1 MKFLRNTKITVSI
14 GIVVAVSLLIG
25 FSLNFIIMDGQ
36 MDAKMTQ
43 ESNEQ
48 FADSLAFQ
56 EQLIEDYV
64 ADAERYLIQFSMA
77 KEVKEAILKG
87 STSDEFQAYIGNYY
101 NSRDNVEN
109 VYVADINSKVIASY
123 VEPAIG
129 KVLREGDRLTQLH
142 DALKNGLYNAGIMT
156 SGSTGQQILSLYYP
170 IYDNDKMI
178 GFAGVAVYT
187 QNLQAIFDE
196 LGQNMMLIDS
206 ASNAYIFNEDYDKI
220 GGQVED
226 TEELR
231 ILGKVQETDVVN
243 DEALI
248 GGVRYRIG
256 AKMIPGRTWVLLAYK
271 PYAEVYELADRLHS
285 IMLGINV
292 VTFAFVLVVL
302 IVITSFLLKDITKI
316 LNVCNV
322 LRTLDLRNRENLKE
336 YCGKSE
342 TGKISASVLELAESL
357 AGVLSDVRQSETSLS
372 NNVEAVKAYISNT
385 EELTQKIVVSMS
397 EISQGASDQAE
408 DILVA
413 AEEVSKISDLIEE
426 NNVSLA
432 NLKDGSAEMELTS
445 QNAIEILNSLSQMSE
460 TTEAAI
466 SLINEKMDM
475 TNKATE
481 EIAVATDLITNIASQ
496 TNLLAINAS
505 IEAARAGDSG
515 RGFAVVAEEIKMLSD
530 QSEQSASKI
539 RDIISS
545 LISTVEEA
553 NKAVKNVSDIIT
565 RQNKDIEN
573 TEKAFSRVMS
583 CVKKSEQQ
591 VEEISNKN
599 DVLGEAKDTITEL
612 ISNLSAI
619 AQENAAM
626 SCESNLSME
635 DLGRE
640 MTSIMSEIDKTSQV
654 AEELTANMG
663 KFII

>member
-64 ADAERYLIQFSMA
+64 ADAERYLMQFSMA

-231 ILGKVQETDVVN
+231 ILGKVQETGVVN

-292 VTFAFVLVVL
+292 VTFAFVLIVL

-357 AGVLSDVRQSETSLS
+357 AGVLSDVRQSETNLS

-565 RQNKDIEN
+565 RQNKDIED

-612 ISNLSAI
+612 ITNLSAI

-654 AEELTANMG
+654 AEELTANME

>member
-48 FADSLAFQ
+48 FADSLALQ
-56 EQLIEDYV
+56 EKLIEDYV

-231 ILGKVQETDVVN
+231 ILDKVQETDVVN

-426 NNVSLA
+426 NNVSLT
-432 NLKDGSAEMELTS
+432 NLKDGSAEMKLTS

-545 LISTVEEA
+545 LISTVGEA
-553 NKAVKNVSDIIT
+553 NEAVKNVSDIIT
-565 RQNKDIEN
+565 RQNKDIED

-599 DVLGEAKDTITEL
+599 DVLGEAKDAITEL

-654 AEELTANMG
+654 AEELTANLE

>member
-64 ADAERYLIQFSMA
+64 ADAERYLMQFSMA

-426 NNVSLA
+426 NNVSLT
-432 NLKDGSAEMELTS
+432 NLKDGSAEMKLTS

-545 LISTVEEA
+545 LISTVGEA
-553 NKAVKNVSDIIT
+553 NEAVKNVSDIIT
-565 RQNKDIEN
+565 RQNKDIED

-654 AEELTANMG
+654 AEELTANLE

>member
-64 ADAERYLIQFSMA
+64 ADAERYLMQFSMA

-226 TEELR
+226 AEELR
-231 ILGKVQETDVVN
+231 ILGKVQETGVVN

-357 AGVLSDVRQSETSLS
+357 AGVLSDVRQSETNLS

-565 RQNKDIEN
+565 RQNKDIED

-654 AEELTANMG
+654 AEELTANMEQ
-663 KFII
+663 FII

>member
-231 ILGKVQETDVVN
+231 ILDKVQETDVVN

-426 NNVSLA
+426 NNVSLT
-432 NLKDGSAEMELTS
+432 NLKDGSAEMKLTS

-545 LISTVEEA
+545 LISTVGEA
-553 NKAVKNVSDIIT
+553 NEAVKNVSDIIT
-565 RQNKDIEN
+565 RQNKDIED

-599 DVLGEAKDTITEL
+599 DVLGEAKDAITEL

>member
-64 ADAERYLIQFSMA
+64 ADAERYLMQFSMA

-101 NSRDNVEN
+101 KSRDNVEN

-226 TEELR
+226 AEELR
-231 ILGKVQETDVVN
+231 ILGKVQETGVVN

-565 RQNKDIEN
+565 RQNKDIED

-654 AEELTANMG
+654 AEELTANLE

>member
-231 ILGKVQETDVVN
+231 ILDKVQETDVVN

-426 NNVSLA
+426 NNVSLT
-432 NLKDGSAEMELTS
+432 NLKDGSAEMKLTS

-545 LISTVEEA
+545 LISTVGEA
-553 NKAVKNVSDIIT
+553 NEAVKNVSDIIT
-565 RQNKDIEN
+565 RQNKDIED

-599 DVLGEAKDTITEL
+599 DVLGEAKDAITEL

-654 AEELTANMG
+654 AEELTANLE

>member
-64 ADAERYLIQFSMA
+64 ADAERYLMQFSMA

-226 TEELR
+226 AEELR
-231 ILGKVQETDVVN
+231 ILGKVQETGVVN

-292 VTFAFVLVVL
+292 VTFAFVLIVL

-357 AGVLSDVRQSETSLS
+357 AGVLSDVRQSETNLS

-565 RQNKDIEN
+565 RQNKDIED

-654 AEELTANMG
+654 AEELTANME

>member
-553 NKAVKNVSDIIT
+553 NEAVKNVSNIIT
-565 RQNKDIEN
+565 RQNKDIED

-599 DVLGEAKDTITEL
+599 DVLGEAKDAITEL

-654 AEELTANMG
+654 AEELTANLE

>member
-64 ADAERYLIQFSMA
+64 ADAERYLMQFSMA

-226 TEELR
+226 AEELR
-231 ILGKVQETDVVN
+231 ILGKVQETGVVN

-292 VTFAFVLVVL
+292 VTFAFVLIVL

-565 RQNKDIEN
+565 RQNKDIED

-640 MTSIMSEIDKTSQV
+640 MTSIKSEIDKTSQV
-654 AEELTANMG
+654 AEELTANME

>member
-231 ILGKVQETDVVN
+231 ILDKVQETDVVN

-426 NNVSLA
+426 NNVSLT
-432 NLKDGSAEMELTS
+432 NLKDGSAEMKLTS

-545 LISTVEEA
+545 LISTVGEA
-553 NKAVKNVSDIIT
+553 NEAVKNVSDIIT
-565 RQNKDIEN
+565 RQNKDIED

-591 VEEISNKN
+591 VEKISNKN
-599 DVLGEAKDTITEL
+599 DVLGEAKDAITEL

-654 AEELTANMG
+654 AEELTANLE

>member
-64 ADAERYLIQFSMA
+64 ADAERYLMQFSMA

-226 TEELR
+226 AEELR
-231 ILGKVQETDVVN
+231 ILGKVQKTDVVN

-292 VTFAFVLVVL
+292 VTFAFVLIVL

-357 AGVLSDVRQSETSLS
+357 AGVLSDVRQSETNLS

-445 QNAIEILNSLSQMSE
+445 RNAIEILNSLSQMSE

-565 RQNKDIEN
+565 RQNKDIED

-654 AEELTANMG
+654 AEELNANMG

>member
-231 ILGKVQETDVVN
+231 ILGKVQETGVVN

-292 VTFAFVLVVL
+292 VTFAFVLIVL

-565 RQNKDIEN
+565 RQNKDIED

-654 AEELTANMG
+654 AEELNANMG

>member
-64 ADAERYLIQFSMA
+64 ADAERYLMQFSMA

-206 ASNAYIFNEDYDKI
+206 ASNTYIFNEDYDKI

-292 VTFAFVLVVL
+292 VTFAFVLIVL

-357 AGVLSDVRQSETSLS
+357 AGVLSDVRQSETNLS

-565 RQNKDIEN
+565 RQNKDIGD

-612 ISNLSAI
+612 ITNLSAI

-640 MTSIMSEIDKTSQV
+640 MTSIKSEIDKTSQV
-654 AEELTANMG
+654 AEELTANME

>member
-64 ADAERYLIQFSMA
+64 ADAERYLMQFSMA

-231 ILGKVQETDVVN
+231 ILGKVQETGVVN

-292 VTFAFVLVVL
+292 VTFAFVLIVL

-357 AGVLSDVRQSETSLS
+357 AGVLSDVRQSETNLS

-565 RQNKDIEN
+565 RQNKDIED

-654 AEELTANMG
+654 AEELTANME

>member
-64 ADAERYLIQFSMA
+64 ADAERYLMQFSMA

-226 TEELR
+226 AEELR

-292 VTFAFVLVVL
+292 VTFAFVLIVL

-357 AGVLSDVRQSETSLS
+357 AGVLSDVRQSETNLS

-565 RQNKDIEN
+565 RQNKDIED

-612 ISNLSAI
+612 ITNLSAI

-654 AEELTANMG
+654 AEELNANMG

>member
-64 ADAERYLIQFSMA
+64 ADAERYLMQFSMA

-231 ILGKVQETDVVN
+231 ILDKVQETDVVN

-292 VTFAFVLVVL
+292 VTFAFVLIVL

-342 TGKISASVLELAESL
+342 TGKISASVLKLAESL

-545 LISTVEEA
+545 LISTVGEA
-553 NKAVKNVSDIIT
+553 NEAVKNVSDIIT
-565 RQNKDIEN
+565 RQNKDIED

-654 AEELTANMG
+654 AEELNANMG

>member
-231 ILGKVQETDVVN
+231 ILDKVQETDVVN

-426 NNVSLA
+426 NNMSLT
-432 NLKDGSAEMELTS
+432 NLKDGSAEMKLTS

-545 LISTVEEA
+545 LISTVGEA
-553 NKAVKNVSDIIT
+553 NEAVKNVSDIIT
-565 RQNKDIEN
+565 RQNKDIED

-599 DVLGEAKDTITEL
+599 DVLGEAKDAITEL

-654 AEELTANMG
+654 AKELNANMG

>member
-64 ADAERYLIQFSMA
+64 ADAERYLMQFSMA

-226 TEELR
+226 AEELR
-231 ILGKVQETDVVN
+231 ILGKVQETGVVN

-292 VTFAFVLVVL
+292 VTFAFVLIVL

-357 AGVLSDVRQSETSLS
+357 AGVLSDVRQSETNLS

-426 NNVSLA
+426 NNVSLT
-432 NLKDGSAEMELTS
+432 NLKDGSAEMKLTS

-545 LISTVEEA
+545 LISTVGEA
-553 NKAVKNVSDIIT
+553 NEAVKNVSDIIT
-565 RQNKDIEN
+565 RQNKDIED

-599 DVLGEAKDTITEL
+599 DVLGEAKDAITEL

-654 AEELTANMG
+654 AKELNANMG

>member
-36 MDAKMTQ
+36 MDAKLTQ

-48 FADSLAFQ
+48 FADSLVFQ

-64 ADAERYLIQFSMA
+64 ADAERYLMQFSMA

-231 ILGKVQETDVVN
+231 ILDKVQETDVVN

-302 IVITSFLLKDITKI
+302 IVITSFLLMDITKI

-530 QSEQSASKI
+530 QSEQSESKI

-545 LISTVEEA
+545 LISTVGEA
-553 NKAVKNVSDIIT
+553 NEAVKNVSDIIT
-565 RQNKDIEN
+565 RQNKDIED

-654 AEELTANMG
+654 AEELNANMG

>member
-64 ADAERYLIQFSMA
+64 ADAERYLMQFSMA

-231 ILGKVQETDVVN
+231 ILDKVQETDVVN

-292 VTFAFVLVVL
+292 VTFAFVLIVL

-426 NNVSLA
+426 NNVSLT
-432 NLKDGSAEMELTS
+432 NLKDGSAEMKLTS

-565 RQNKDIEN
+565 RQNKDIED

-599 DVLGEAKDTITEL
+599 DVLGEAKDAITEL

>member
-64 ADAERYLIQFSMA
+64 ADAERYLMQFSMA

-292 VTFAFVLVVL
+292 VTFAFVLIVL
-302 IVITSFLLKDITKI
+302 SVITSFLLKDITKI

-357 AGVLSDVRQSETSLS
+357 AGVLSDVRQSETNLS

-397 EISQGASDQAE
+397 EISQGATDQAE

-553 NKAVKNVSDIIT
+553 NEAVKNVSNIIT
-565 RQNKDIEN
+565 RQNKDIED

-612 ISNLSAI
+612 ITNLSAI

-654 AEELTANMG
+654 AEELNANMG

>member
-64 ADAERYLIQFSMA
+64 ADAERYLMQFSMA

-226 TEELR
+226 AEELR

-292 VTFAFVLVVL
+292 VTFAFVLIVL

-357 AGVLSDVRQSETSLS
+357 AGVLSDVRQSETNLS

-565 RQNKDIEN
+565 RQNKDIED

-612 ISNLSAI
+612 ITNLSAI

>member
-64 ADAERYLIQFSMA
+64 ADAERYLMQFSMA

-231 ILGKVQETDVVN
+231 ILGKVQETGVVN

-292 VTFAFVLVVL
+292 VTFAFVLIVL

-357 AGVLSDVRQSETSLS
+357 AGVLSDVRQSETNLS

-565 RQNKDIEN
+565 RQNKDIED

-654 AEELTANMG
+654 AEELNANMG

>member
-231 ILGKVQETDVVN
+231 ILDKVQETDVVN

-426 NNVSLA
+426 NNVSLT
-432 NLKDGSAEMELTS
+432 NLKDGSAEMKLTS

-475 TNKATE
+475 TNKATA

-545 LISTVEEA
+545 LISTVGEA
-553 NKAVKNVSDIIT
+553 NEAVKNVSDIIT
-565 RQNKDIEN
+565 RQNKDIED

-591 VEEISNKN
+591 VEKISNKN
-599 DVLGEAKDTITEL
+599 DVLGEAKDAITEL

-654 AEELTANMG
+654 AEELTANLE

>member
-64 ADAERYLIQFSMA
+64 ADAERYLMQFSMA

-226 TEELR
+226 AEELR

-292 VTFAFVLVVL
+292 VTFAFVLIVL

-565 RQNKDIEN
+565 RQNKDIED

-654 AEELTANMG
+654 AEELTANLE

>member
-64 ADAERYLIQFSMA
+64 ADAERYLMQFSMA

-226 TEELR
+226 AEELR
-231 ILGKVQETDVVN
+231 ILGKVQETGVVN

-413 AEEVSKISDLIEE
+413 ADEVSKISDLIEE
-426 NNVSLA
+426 NNVSLT
-432 NLKDGSAEMELTS
+432 NLKDGSAEMKLTS

-505 IEAARAGDSG
+505 IEAARAGEQG
-515 RGFAVVAEEIKMLSD
+515 KGFAVVAQEIGNLATNS
-530 QSEQSASKI
+530 SETAVQIQEICGEINVNIANV
-539 RDIISS
+539 RACFDDIISFMELDVS
-545 LISTVEEA
+545 DKFKEFVTIANDYDSSVEMIRQAIREIDQASAGFVSSISSIKEQMEVIQTAAAENETGVDDIVSVIERTNTTAEDL
-553 NKAVKNVSDIIT
+553 KNVVTVNEDNVQAIN
-565 RQNKDIEN
+565 RLV
-573 TEKAFSRVMS
+573 EKF
-583 CVKKSEQQ
+583 K
-591 VEEISNKN
+591 
-599 DVLGEAKDTITEL
+599 
-612 ISNLSAI
+612 
-619 AQENAAM
+619 
-626 SCESNLSME
+626 
-635 DLGRE
+635 
-640 MTSIMSEIDKTSQV
+640 
-654 AEELTANMG
+654 
-663 KFII
+663 

>member
-231 ILGKVQETDVVN
+231 ILDKVQETDVVN

-397 EISQGASDQAE
+397 EISQGATDQAE

-413 AEEVSKISDLIEE
+413 AEEVSKIKDL
-426 NNVSLA
+426 LC
-432 NLKDGSAEMELTS
+432 
-445 QNAIEILNSLSQMSE
+445 E
-460 TTEAAI
+460 TYGVEKSNIIINKI
-466 SLINEKMDM
+466 S
-475 TNKATE
+475 
-481 EIAVATDLITNIASQ
+481 
-496 TNLLAINAS
+496 
-505 IEAARAGDSG
+505 
-515 RGFAVVAEEIKMLSD
+515 
-530 QSEQSASKI
+530 
-539 RDIISS
+539 
-545 LISTVEEA
+545 
-553 NKAVKNVSDIIT
+553 
-565 RQNKDIEN
+565 
-573 TEKAFSRVMS
+573 
-583 CVKKSEQQ
+583 
-591 VEEISNKN
+591 
-599 DVLGEAKDTITEL
+599 
-612 ISNLSAI
+612 
-619 AQENAAM
+619 
-626 SCESNLSME
+626 
-635 DLGRE
+635 
-640 MTSIMSEIDKTSQV
+640 
-654 AEELTANMG
+654 
-663 KFII
+663 

>member
-64 ADAERYLIQFSMA
+64 ADAERYLMQFSMA

-226 TEELR
+226 AEELR
-231 ILGKVQETDVVN
+231 ILGKVQETGVVN

-292 VTFAFVLVVL
+292 VTFAFVLIVL
-302 IVITSFLLKDITKI
+302 IVVTSFLLKDITKI

-565 RQNKDIEN
+565 RQNKDIED

>member
-64 ADAERYLIQFSMA
+64 ADAERYLMQFSMA

-226 TEELR
+226 AEELR
-231 ILGKVQETDVVN
+231 ILGKVQETGVVN

-292 VTFAFVLVVL
+292 VTFAFVLIVL
-302 IVITSFLLKDITKI
+302 IVVTSFLLKDITKI

-545 LISTVEEA
+545 LICL
-553 NKAVKNVSDIIT
+553 
-565 RQNKDIEN
+565 
-573 TEKAFSRVMS
+573 FH
-583 CVKKSEQQ
+583 
-591 VEEISNKN
+591 
-599 DVLGEAKDTITEL
+599 G
-612 ISNLSAI
+612 
-619 AQENAAM
+619 
-626 SCESNLSME
+626 
-635 DLGRE
+635 
-640 MTSIMSEIDKTSQV
+640 
-654 AEELTANMG
+654 
-663 KFII
+663 

>member
-64 ADAERYLIQFSMA
+64 ADAERYLMQFSMA

-231 ILGKVQETDVVN
+231 ILDKVQETDVVN

-292 VTFAFVLVVL
+292 VTFAFVLIVL

-357 AGVLSDVRQSETSLS
+357 AGVLSDVRQSETNLS

-397 EISQGASDQAE
+397 EISQGDSDQAE

-565 RQNKDIEN
+565 RQNKDIED

-612 ISNLSAI
+612 ITNLSAI

-654 AEELTANMG
+654 AEELNANMG

>member
-64 ADAERYLIQFSMA
+64 ADAERYLMQFSMA

-292 VTFAFVLVVL
+292 VTFAFVLIVL

-553 NKAVKNVSDIIT
+553 NEAVKNVSNIIT
-565 RQNKDIEN
+565 RQNKDIED

-612 ISNLSAI
+612 ITNLSAI

-654 AEELTANMG
+654 AEELNANMG

>member
-64 ADAERYLIQFSMA
+64 ADAERYLMQFSMA

-292 VTFAFVLVVL
+292 VTLAFVLIVL

-357 AGVLSDVRQSETSLS
+357 AGVLSDVRQSETNLS

-413 AEEVSKISDLIEE
+413 ADEVSKISDLIEE

-505 IEAARAGDSG
+505 IEAARAGDAG

-545 LISTVEEA
+545 LISTVGEA
-553 NKAVKNVSDIIT
+553 NEAVKNVSNIIT
-565 RQNKDIEN
+565 RQNKDIED

-654 AEELTANMG
+654 AEELTANME

>member
-1 MKFLRNTKITVSI
+1 M
-14 GIVVAVSLLIG
+14 
-25 FSLNFIIMDGQ
+25 
-36 MDAKMTQ
+36 
-43 ESNEQ
+43 
-48 FADSLAFQ
+48 
-56 EQLIEDYV
+56 
-64 ADAERYLIQFSMA
+64 
-77 KEVKEAILKG
+77 
-87 STSDEFQAYIGNYY
+87 
-101 NSRDNVEN
+101 
-109 VYVADINSKVIASY
+109 
-123 VEPAIG
+123 
-129 KVLREGDRLTQLH
+129 
-142 DALKNGLYNAGIMT
+142 
-156 SGSTGQQILSLYYP
+156 
-170 IYDNDKMI
+170 
-178 GFAGVAVYT
+178 
-187 QNLQAIFDE
+187 
-196 LGQNMMLIDS
+196 
-206 ASNAYIFNEDYDKI
+206 
-220 GGQVED
+220 
-226 TEELR
+226 
-231 ILGKVQETDVVN
+231 
-243 DEALI
+243 
-248 GGVRYRIG
+248 
-256 AKMIPGRTWVLLAYK
+256 AYK

-292 VTFAFVLVVL
+292 VTFAFVLIVL

-357 AGVLSDVRQSETSLS
+357 AGVLSDVRQSETNLS

-565 RQNKDIEN
+565 RQNKDIED

-654 AEELTANMG
+654 AEELTANME

>member
-64 ADAERYLIQFSMA
+64 ADAERYLMQFSMA

-231 ILGKVQETDVVN
+231 ILGKVQETGVVN

-285 IMLGINV
+285 VMLGINV
-292 VTFAFVLVVL
+292 VTFAFVLIVL

-553 NKAVKNVSDIIT
+553 NEAVKNVSNIIT
-565 RQNKDIEN
+565 RQNKDIED

-612 ISNLSAI
+612 ITNLSAI

-654 AEELTANMG
+654 AEELTANME

>member
-292 VTFAFVLVVL
+292 VTFAFVLIVL

-426 NNVSLA
+426 NNVSLT
-432 NLKDGSAEMELTS
+432 NLKDGSAEMKLTS

-565 RQNKDIEN
+565 RQNKDIED

-599 DVLGEAKDTITEL
+599 DVLGEAKDAITEL

-654 AEELTANMG
+654 AEELTANLE

>member
-64 ADAERYLIQFSMA
+64 ADAERYLMQFSMA

-226 TEELR
+226 AEELR
-231 ILGKVQETDVVN
+231 ILGKVQENGVVN

-292 VTFAFVLVVL
+292 VTFAFVLIVL

-553 NKAVKNVSDIIT
+553 NEAVKNVSNIIT
-565 RQNKDIEN
+565 RQNKDIED

-591 VEEISNKN
+591 VEEISNNN

-654 AEELTANMG
+654 AEELNANMG

>member
-64 ADAERYLIQFSMA
+64 ADAERYLMQFSMA

-206 ASNAYIFNEDYDKI
+206 ASNTYIFNEDYDKI

-226 TEELR
+226 AEELR
-231 ILGKVQETDVVN
+231 ILGKVQETGVVN

-292 VTFAFVLVVL
+292 VTFAFVLIVL

-357 AGVLSDVRQSETSLS
+357 AGVLSDVRQSETNLS

-565 RQNKDIEN
+565 RQNKDIGD

-612 ISNLSAI
+612 ITNLSAI

-640 MTSIMSEIDKTSQV
+640 MTSIKSEIDKTSQV
-654 AEELTANMG
+654 AEELTANME

>member
-64 ADAERYLIQFSMA
+64 ADAERYLMQFSMA

-226 TEELR
+226 AEELR
-231 ILGKVQETDVVN
+231 ILGKVQETGVVN

-292 VTFAFVLVVL
+292 VTFAFVLIVL

-357 AGVLSDVRQSETSLS
+357 AGVLSDVRQSETNLS

-530 QSEQSASKI
+530 QSEQSASTGHIEQTEVI
-539 RDIISS
+539 R
-545 LISTVEEA
+545 
-553 NKAVKNVSDIIT
+553 
-565 RQNKDIEN
+565 
-573 TEKAFSRVMS
+573 
-583 CVKKSEQQ
+583 
-591 VEEISNKN
+591 
-599 DVLGEAKDTITEL
+599 TEL
-612 ISNLSAI
+612 SNPHCCWA
-619 AQENAAM
+619 
-626 SCESNLSME
+626 
-635 DLGRE
+635 
-640 MTSIMSEIDKTSQV
+640 SI
-654 AEELTANMG
+654 L
-663 KFII
+663 

>member
-64 ADAERYLIQFSMA
+64 ADAERYLMQFSMA

-226 TEELR
+226 AEELR
-231 ILGKVQETDVVN
+231 ILGKVQETGVVN

-292 VTFAFVLVVL
+292 VTFAFVLIVL
-302 IVITSFLLKDITKI
+302 IVVTSFLLKDITKI

-565 RQNKDIEN
+565 RQNKDIED

-654 AEELTANMG
+654 AEELNANMG